1 MEAMEIGTRTINACS
16 HFCIVEDLE
25 IVDGSEWT

>member
-1 MEAMEIGTRTINACS
+1 MEIGMRTINACS
-16 HFCIVEDLE
+16 LFCIVEDLE